1 MTDVRVPRVEPPR
14 ALIALVAALGI
25 VAGLVAEYLAI
36 AGLYEYSPVD
46 AIRDVT
52 VGWSFIGAGLIAWRR
67 RPGSRIGP
75 LMIVV
80 GFTWFIGNVGS
91 AYGVPGYP
99 REGPALLLV
108 VAAQSFGGLQR
119 AFQTL
124 MIVSYPTGRLAD
136 RLERMFVAVVFV
148 IMVGNGF
155 IQLTATNP
163 EALPFCER
171 ECPPNPAL
179 LIADPAV
186 AEALLAVTSAGE
198 LLVSLGLLGIL
209 VRRWLGSSPS
219 TRRMLGPVWFAGLVT
234 GAAFVGLQLGIWF
247 GLDPFI
253 ASNAIQGLQIAVPFA
268 FLVGLLRTRLAH
280 AAVGDLVVAL
290 SHSRS
295 PRDIRDAIARTLG
308 DPGLALGFPIG
319 SAGTYL
325 DADGRPLILPPP
337 ADRTTTELRREG
349 ETVAVLVHDRALEE
363 EPGLVEASGAAAM
376 FAIDNARL
384 QVELRS
390 QLEEVRASR
399 SRIVEAGD
407 AERRKVERDLHDGAQ
422 QRLATLALALRLAR
436 DRAGRG
442 DDPELSR
449 LLDDASNEL
458 NTALQELRELA
469 RGIHPAILTE
479 EGLAAAVE
487 SLANRSPIPVRVEVA
502 PDRYPTA
509 VEATAYFVVC
519 EALAN
524 VFKHASASEVTVHAR
539 QLDGKLRIEVADD
552 GRGGAD
558 PAAGSGLRGLAD
570 RVSASGGWLRFES
583 PSGRGTVVVAQIPC
597 A

>member
-1 MTDVRVPRVEPPR
+1 MTDGRAARVEPSR
-14 ALIALVAALGI
+14 ALIALVAALGAL
-25 VAGLVAEYLAI
+25 VGVVAEYLAV

-46 AIRDVT
+46 AIRDVA

-75 LMIVV
+75 LMVVV
-80 GFTWFIGNVGS
+80 GFTWFIGNLGS

-99 REGPALLLV
+99 SDGPALLLV
-108 VAAQSFGGLQR
+108 IAAASFGGLQR

-124 MIVSYPTGRLAD
+124 MIVSYPSGRLAD
-136 RLERMFVAVVFV
+136 RLEKVFVAVVFAV
-148 IMVGNGF
+148 IVGSGF
-155 IQLTATNP
+155 VQLIATNP
-163 EALPFCER
+163 EALPFCPGQ
-171 ECPPNPAL
+171 CPPNPAL
-179 LIADPAV
+179 LVADPAV
-186 AEALLAVTSAGE
+186 AEALFAAASAGE
-198 LLVSLGLLGIL
+198 LLVSLGLLGVL
-209 VRRWLGSSPS
+209 VRRWLRSSRS
-219 TRRMLGPVWFAGLVT
+219 ARRMLAPVWFAGFVT
-234 GAAFVGLQLGIWF
+234 GAAFVGVQLGIWA
-247 GLDPFI
+247 GLDPFF
-253 ASNAIQGLQIAVPFA
+253 ASNVIQGLQIAIPFA
-268 FLVGLLRTRLAH
+268 FLVGLLRTRLAY

-290 SHSRS
+290 SRSRA
-295 PRDIRDAIARTLG
+295 PRDIRDALARTLG

-319 SAGTYL
+319 SAETYL

-337 ADRTTTELRREG
+337 ADRTTTELRRDG
-349 ETVAVLVHDRALEE
+349 ETVAVLVHDRALDED
-363 EPGLVEASGAAAM
+363 PGLVEAAGAAAL

-436 DRAGRG
+436 DRAGRA

-487 SLANRSPIPVRVEVA
+487 SLATRSPIPVRVDVA
-502 PDRYPTA
+502 ADRCPTA

-524 VFKHASASEVTVHAR
+524 VFKHASASEVTVQAR
-539 QLDGKLRIEVADD
+539 RQDGELRIEVTDD

-558 PAAGSGLRGLAD
+558 PSAGSGLRGLAD
-570 RVSASGGWLRFES
+570 RVSASGGSLRFES
-583 PSGRGTVVVAQIPC
+583 PSGRGTVVIARLPC

>member
-1 MTDVRVPRVEPPR
+1 
-14 ALIALVAALGI
+14 LIGLIAALG
-25 VAGLVAEYLAI
+25 VLVGLVAEYVAI
-36 AGLYEYSPVD
+36 FGLYQYSPVD
-46 AIRDVT
+46 AVRDIA

-80 GFTWFIGNVGS
+80 GFTWFIGNFGS
-91 AYGVPGYP
+91 AYGLSGFP
-99 REGPALLLV
+99 EGTLPLAS
-108 VAAQSFGGLQR
+108 VAVASSFGGLQR

-124 MIVSYPTGRLAD
+124 MIVAYPTGRLID
-136 RLERMFVAVVFV
+136 RVERGFVAASFVV
-148 IMVGNGF
+148 IAGNGL
-155 IQLTATNP
+155 IQLTATDP
-163 EALPFCER
+163 TTIDACPGG
-171 ECPPNPAL
+171 CPPNPVL
-179 LIADPAV
+179 LFPDSAV
-186 AEALLAVTSAGE
+186 ADSLLALGSAGEFLVSIGLLAV
-198 LLVSLGLLGIL
+198 L
-209 VRRWLGSSPS
+209 VRRWVRSSPS
-219 TRRMLGPVWFAGLVT
+219 ARRMLAPVWFAALVT
-234 GAAFVGLQLGIWF
+234 AAAFITFEIGVRLGF
-247 GLDPFI
+247 DPFI
-253 ASNAIQGLQIAVPFA
+253 AGNVIQGLQIAVPFA
-268 FLVGLLRTRLAH
+268 FLIGLLRTRLAY

-290 SHSRS
+290 SRSRT
-295 PRDIRDAIARTLG
+295 PGDIRDELARALG

-319 SAGTYL
+319 SAGAYL
-325 DADGRPLILPPP
+325 DVDGRPLVLPAP
-337 ADRTTTELRREG
+337 DGRTTTELKRDREV
-349 ETVAVLVHDRALEE
+349 VAVLVHDRALDED
-363 EPGLVEASGAAAM
+363 PGLVEAAGTAAM

-436 DRAGRG
+436 DRAGLSE
-442 DDPELSR
+442 DPELTR
-449 LLDDASNEL
+449 LLDDASTEL
-458 NTALQELRELA
+458 NSALQELRELA

-487 SLANRSPIPVRVEVA
+487 SLANRSPIPVRVDVA
-502 PDRYPTA
+502 PNRYPTA

-524 VFKHASASEVTVHAR
+524 VFKHAAASGVTVRAEHVE
-539 QLDGKLRIEVADD
+539 GELRIEVADD

-558 PAAGSGLRGLAD
+558 PAVGSGLRGLAD
-570 RVSASGGWLRFES
+570 RVSASGGSLRFES
-583 PSGRGTVVVAQIPC
+583 PNGRGTIVVAEIPC